1 MSFVWQTSVD
11 NSTWT
16 NMLTPDDYKI
26 DWEDLD
32 KDSYRSVVNGDLIRN
47 VLKRRWSKIALTFKG
62 VSDSECQTLL
72 SSVNRET
79 VYFKMRS
86 PAFGTNNFI
95 TFKGYVS
102 KMSAKT
108 DLLRKGW
115 DVSFNIVQEKGA
127 SWQ

>member
-1 MSFVWQTSVD
+1 
-11 NSTWT
+11 
-16 NMLTPDDYKI
+16 MLTPDDYKI

-47 VLKRRWSKIALTFKG
+47 VLKRRWSKIALTFKS

-108 DLLRKGW
+108 SLLRRGW